1 MERSKQEKGKVMA
14 EEPTGGKVWILLT
27 LLKAIGAGLGLAFIA
42 AMIIPAIGMALPLFI
57 AVAVF
62 FVIAH
67 LSNDDKQ
74 KQSSGAFNTKPLD
87 DIEGDF
93 DDLPFSDGT
102 LIERGKSQSEKDERD
117 LQDKINRTRQRVQ
130 DEINSER
137 QRAQDEIN
145 RLDLER
151 LKREING

>member
-1 MERSKQEKGKVMA
+1 MA

-27 LLKAIGAGLGLAFIA
+27 LLKAIGVGLGAAFVA
-42 AMIIPAIGMALPLFI
+42 ALIIPAIGIALPVFI
-57 AVAVF
+57 VVAVLF
-62 FVIAH
+62 TIGH
-67 LSNDDKQ
+67 LSNDDKS
-74 KQSSGAFNTKPLD
+74 KQASGAFNTKPLD

-102 LIERGKSQSEKDERD
+102 LIEKGKSQSEKAERD
-117 LQDKINRTRQRVQ
+117 LQDKINKTRQRVQ
-130 DEINSER
+130 GEINGER
-137 QRAQDEIN
+137 QRIQDEIN